1 MNELVA
7 ALDTVAAWPDNPVSE
22 AEVSSH
28 VQLCPLPVSLAVTT
42 SIHRKGNIVP
52 FREYFVFV
60 SG

>member
-1 MNELVA
+1 V
-7 ALDTVAAWPDNPVSE
+7 
-22 AEVSSH
+22 EVSSH